1 MSHTHDDDRLTIGC
15 PTCATNVAA
24 DQYAALLAASP
35 LRNVTWYCTYNTPSD
50 DGWDDDD
57 THILSFTRQVRV
69 PHGWHEWQVDDEYMD
84 RTGAAFVDALPD
96 SVPPNMT
103 EYACTT
109 MNVERVAIGSVIPEP
124 DRPLDAVDPSL
135 FDVTA

>member
-15 PTCATNVAA
+15 PACATNVAA
-24 DQYAALLAASP
+24 DQRAALLAASP
-35 LRNVTWYCTYNTPSD
+35 LRNVTWYCDYNLPSD

-96 SVPPNMT
+96 SVPIKLT

-124 DRPLDAVDPSL
+124 DRPLDAVASSL

>member
-24 DQYAALLAASP
+24 DQRAALLAASP
-35 LRNVTWYCTYNTPSD
+35 LRNVTWHCTYDTPYG
-50 DGWDDDD
+50 DGGDDD

-69 PHGWHEWQVDDEYMD
+69 PHGWHEWQVDDEYTTL
-84 RTGAAFVDALPD
+84 TGAAFIDALPD
-96 SVPPNMT
+96 SVPPELT

-109 MNVERVAIGSVIPEP
+109 MNVERVAIGSVVPEP
-124 DRPLDAVDPSL
+124 DRPLDAVTSSL